1 MLSSRSTFPV
11 LLKVAILVAVGA
23 VALCATTPRGWML
36 GGSKPHDYETGID
49 DAQYNGHRIAYLK
62 AVAEAPS
69 GFGTL
74 MQYFRANR
82 YAGTRVQLRAALK
95 ADQVSNWAGL
105 WMRVDK
111 TAEDTTRVLAFDN
124 MHDRPVN
131 GTTGWRDCQVV
142 LDVPADASNIYF
154 GVILGGSG
162 QVSISDISIE
172 SVDQDVPVT
181 AAKPV
186 SYFRSHDKLRDFR
199 RPLETPFNL
208 EFQP

>member
-1 MLSSRSTFPV
+1 MKRALMMRNTTVIASLTSELSRKLPAVSAHSCNTFERIDMPAPVFSFV
-11 LLKVAILVAVGA
+11 LLSKQTKS
-23 VALCATTPRGWML
+23 ATGPG
-36 GGSKPHDYETGID
+36 
-49 DAQYNGHRIAYLK
+49 
-62 AVAEAPS
+62 
-69 GFGTL
+69 
-74 MQYFRANR
+74 
-82 YAGTRVQLRAALK
+82 
-95 ADQVSNWAGL
+95 